1 MFHIL
6 NLTQTIKYLYFVNS
20 VLVFIYKYGIITYRL
35 ESTSVGLK
43 EMTGF
48 GENND
53 TWAYTKD
60 NPARFITD
68 NHVRCELWDIYPSLI
83 HTVYL
88 VKSFANLLV
97 V

>member
-20 VLVFIYKYGIITYRL
+20 LLVFVYKYGITKFYRL

-68 NHVRCELWDIYPSLI
+68 NHVRYEL
-83 HTVYL
+83 
-88 VKSFANLLV
+88 
-97 V
+97 